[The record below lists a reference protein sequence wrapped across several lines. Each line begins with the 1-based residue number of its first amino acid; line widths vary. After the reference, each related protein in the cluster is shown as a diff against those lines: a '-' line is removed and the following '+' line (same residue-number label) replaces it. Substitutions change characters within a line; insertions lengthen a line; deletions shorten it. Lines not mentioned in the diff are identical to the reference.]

1 MCKIGWIGLGNMGAP
16 MCRNLIKAGY
26 DVTVWNRTE
35 SKADGV
41 IKLGAKWAASPA
53 EVTSNADYIFTM
65 VSNGKILEKLVLGT
79 GGIIEN
85 IAAGKVLIDMSTVS
99 PDESLRVSEAVEAAG
114 GRFLSCP
121 VTGSVVPA
129 EKGTLGLL
137 VSGEKSLFEEV
148 KPVLAKLGKNM
159 YWLGEKAEACVMKI
173 ALNTMVGNTTQILA
187 EAVVLAEKAGISVE
201 KATEV
206 IAGSAVGNLIVD
218 SKIGIINANKYDVAF
233 SVDMMLKDFDL
244 ASEILSRFRQWRQRS
259 RKILEMLRSL
269 LIMRVYIRL
278 SCLKILIMI
287 HGKIIMQRT

>member
-99 PDESLRVSEAVEAAG
+99 PDESLRVSETVEAAG

-159 YWLGEKAEACVMKI
+159 YWLGEKAEARVMKI

-244 ASEILSRFRQWRQRS
+244 AMETGKRYKASLPVTALIRQFYEEASASGRGREDYAILVKR
-259 RKILEMLRSL
+259 LEENVGINR
-269 LIMRVYIRL
+269 
-278 SCLKILIMI
+278 
-287 HGKIIMQRT
+287 

>member
-159 YWLGEKAEACVMKI
+159 YWLGEKAEARVMKI

-244 ASEILSRFRQWRQRS
+244 AMETGKRYKASLPVTALIRQFYEEASASGRGREDYAILVKR
-259 RKILEMLRSL
+259 LEENVGINR
-269 LIMRVYIRL
+269 
-278 SCLKILIMI
+278 
-287 HGKIIMQRT
+287 

>member
-1 MCKIGWIGLGNMGAP
+1 

-99 PDESLRVSEAVEAAG
+99 PDESLRVSETVEAAG

-159 YWLGEKAEACVMKI
+159 YWLGEKAEARVMKI

-244 ASEILSRFRQWRQRS
+244 AMETGKRYKASLPVTALIRQFYEEASASGRGREDYAILVKR
-259 RKILEMLRSL
+259 LEENVGINR
-269 LIMRVYIRL
+269 
-278 SCLKILIMI
+278 
-287 HGKIIMQRT
+287 